1 MKRTMFGLV
10 AALACGAGLL
20 GGCAS
25 DKATRSSE
33 LYGKPACATHGANCG
48 NCKATPVKETVYV
61 DRPVDRPVP
70 AISTCTAQVPGS
82 PLKTLVVKD
91 TVRHAT
97 EASREIC
104 IDGKT
109 IVVQA
114 PTTVWGDPCTTSV
127 TVSGSTQGGTSTTTT
142 TATPGGNCDTPA
154 TPAAATTPAPSPT
167 APPAPPT
174 PPTK

>member
-1 MKRTMFGLV
+1 MKRKMFSLV

-25 DKATRSSE
+25 NKATQCSAV
-33 LYGKPACATHGANCG
+33 YGKPACTTHGANCG
-48 NCKATPVKETVYV
+48 NCSKRPEKEKVYV
-61 DRPVDRPVP
+61 DRPVP
-70 AISTCTAQVPGS
+70 AVSTCTAQVPGS

-142 TATPGGNCDTPA
+142 TATPGGNCDNPA
-154 TPAAATTPAPSPT
+154 TPAAATSPAASPT